1 MQPVSSVSALVF
13 YVTDLD
19 RTETFYQDVLGLNTD
34 RAGGHGGQYLTA
46 RTGDVTLVFLPGEEP
61 PGRSPVVVFGLD
73 GGIED
78 AVEALA
84 RHNVEIV
91 VPVSEAPDGGLTA
104 DFKDPDGHV
113 LSYHQPADAPR
124 RTSDD
129 T

>member
-1 MQPVSSVSALVF
+1 MQAVTSVSALVF

-19 RTETFYQDVLGLNTD
+19 RTEAFYQDVLGLRTE
-34 RAGGHGGQYLTA
+34 RASGHGSHYLTA
-46 RTGDVTLVFLPGEEP
+46 RVGNMPLVFLPGEEP
-61 PGRSPVVVFGLD
+61 PGRTPVVVFGLD

-91 VPVSEAPDGGLTA
+91 VPISEAPDGGLTA

-124 RTSDD
+124 RASDRE
-129 T
+129 